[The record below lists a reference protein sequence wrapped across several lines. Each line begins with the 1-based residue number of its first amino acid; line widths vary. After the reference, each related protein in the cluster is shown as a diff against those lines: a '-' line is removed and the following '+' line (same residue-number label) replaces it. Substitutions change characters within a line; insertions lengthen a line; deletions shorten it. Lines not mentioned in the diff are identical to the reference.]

1 VRVYQFRHPG
11 TASSVP
17 LQRRI
22 FLALTASSPTNYPH
36 FPRPHTC
43 RRQRLIKKLKQ
54 RRTIKTTHQNAGAS
68 SGLLAEFE
76 GIVSGHRDGHGFV
89 QRDDGEA
96 DIYLPPNEMRAVL
109 HKDRVK
115 ARIVRHDR
123 KNRPEGR
130 VTEII
135 ERSSNPII
143 GRLLQE
149 SGVWLVAPED
159 KRYGQDVLIP
169 KTAIGAAKAGEV
181 VVVQL
186 TEPPALFGQ
195 PVGRVKEVLGDI
207 DDPGMEIE
215 IAVRKYGVPH
225 EFSDE
230 ALALARTLPDAVRP
244 EDKKGRI
251 DLTDI
256 ALVTI
261 DGEDARDFDDAVYCE
276 PAKVGRGKGWRLLV
290 AIADV
295 SHYVETGTAIDI
307 DAYDRATSVYF
318 PRRVIPMLPE
328 KLSNGLCSLNPNVE
342 RLCMVCDMLVTSKGE
357 VHAYQFYP
365 AVMFSHARFTYT
377 EVAAILANTR
387 GPEATQRKAL
397 VPHLLSLHDVYQA
410 LLKERGVRG
419 AVDFETTETQIVC
432 DEVGRIEKI
441 VPRTRNVAHRLIEE
455 AMLAA
460 NVCSADFIAQSKH
473 VGLFR
478 VHEGP
483 TPEKKDMLRNY
494 LKACGL
500 GMTISDDPTPGEF
513 QQIALATKDR
523 PDAQQIH
530 SMLLRSMQ
538 QAIYTPMN
546 SGHFGL
552 AYEAYTHFTSPIRRY
567 PDLLVHRVIKA
578 VLTRQKYQLPTLPTP
593 GEAEAKLSKRLASRV
608 KDPEQKPKKA
618 SVDELAWQAAGLHCS
633 ANERRADEASRDVEA
648 WLKCKYMREHLGE
661 EFGGVVTAATGFGV
675 FVTLDAMY
683 VEGLVH
689 ITELGGEYFRFDE
702 ARQELRGE
710 RTGIRYAIGTR
721 VRVQVSRVDLD
732 GRKIDFRLVHEGED
746 LQAATSR
753 AMKDKTGGHVSELPV
768 LERVGQD
775 RGGQERGKDRSD
787 RKRSGA
793 GGTGSAAVGRGA
805 ATGRATSAR
814 RSPASP
820 IQAVKAAVKK
830 VVGKASGKT
839 SRATGKKTRR

>member
-1 VRVYQFRHPG
+1 MPAAFHERE
-11 TASSVP
+11 
-17 LQRRI
+17 I
-22 FLALTASSPTNYPH
+22 F
-36 FPRPHTC
+36 
-43 RRQRLIKKLKQ
+43 IKPINPI
-54 RRTIKTTHQNAGAS
+54 TGAS

-76 GIVSGHRDGHGFV
+76 GTVSGHRDGHGFV

-169 KTAIGAAKAGEV
+169 KGATGTAKTGQI

-195 PVGRVKEVLGDI
+195 PVGRVTEVLGEI

-225 EFSDE
+225 EFSDD

-244 EDKKGRI
+244 TDKQHRI

-256 ALVTI
+256 PLVTI

-276 PAKVGRGKGWRLLV
+276 PTKVGRGKGWRLLV

-295 SHYVETGTAIDI
+295 SHYVETGSAIDI

-328 KLSNGLCSLNPNVE
+328 KLSNGLCSLNPHVE
-342 RLCMVCDMLVTSKGE
+342 RLCMVCDMLVNAKGE

-365 AVMFSHARFTYT
+365 AVMLSQARLTYT
-377 EVAAILANTR
+377 EVAAILGNTR
-387 GPEATQRKAL
+387 GPEAEQRKAV
-397 VPHLLSLHDVYQA
+397 VPHLLNLHDVYQA

-441 VPRTRNVAHRLIEE
+441 IPRSRNVAHRLIEE

-483 TPEKKDMLRNY
+483 TPEKMEMLRNY
-494 LKACGL
+494 LKVTGI
-500 GMTISDDPTPGEF
+500 GMTISDDPQPGEF

-552 AYEAYTHFTSPIRRY
+552 SYEAYTHFTSPIRRY

-578 VLTRQKYQLPTLPTP
+578 ILKKTKYQLPVLPTP

-608 KDPEQKPKKA
+608 REPAEKPKKA
-618 SVDELAWQAAGLHCS
+618 SVDQLAWQAAGLHCS

-661 EFGGVVTAATGFGV
+661 EFGGVVTAATGFGI

-710 RTGIRYAIGTR
+710 RSGMRYALGTR

-746 LQAATSR
+746 KAGVVNR
-753 AMKDKTGGHVSELPV
+753 AMKDKAGGAAGELPMH
-768 LERVGQD
+768 
-775 RGGQERGKDRSD
+775 ERGAGG
-787 RKRSGA
+787 KRSGKIAGKSAAKHSAPDSGGRSTSSA
-793 GGTGSAAVGRGA
+793 GGRRAVSDKTA
-805 ATGRATSAR
+805 DKSPRA
-814 RSPASP
+814 P
-820 IQAVKAAVKK
+820 IQARKSAVKK
-830 VVGKASGKT
+830 SASDPGRKQ
-839 SRATGKKTRR
+839 GKKPRR

>member
-1 VRVYQFRHPG
+1 M
-11 TASSVP
+11 
-17 LQRRI
+17 
-22 FLALTASSPTNYPH
+22 
-36 FPRPHTC
+36 
-43 RRQRLIKKLKQ
+43 
-54 RRTIKTTHQNAGAS
+54 
-68 SGLLAEFE
+68 LAEFE
-76 GIVSGHRDGHGFV
+76 GTVSGHRDGHGFV
-89 QRDDGEA
+89 LRDDGEA

-169 KTAIGAAKAGEV
+169 KGATGSAKAGQV

-195 PVGRVKEVLGDI
+195 PVGRVKEVLGEI

-230 ALALARTLPDAVRP
+230 ALALARALPDAVRP
-244 EDKKGRI
+244 ADKKHRI
-251 DLTDI
+251 DLTDVP
-256 ALVTI
+256 LVTI

-295 SHYVETGTAIDI
+295 SHYVETGSAIDV

-342 RLCMVCDMLVTSKGE
+342 RLCMVCDMLVNAKGE

-365 AVMFSHARFTYT
+365 AVMFSQARFTYT

-387 GPEATQRKAL
+387 GPEAAQRKAL
-397 VPHLLSLHDVYQA
+397 VPHLLDLHDVYQA
-410 LLKERGVRG
+410 LLKERGERG

-432 DEVGRIEKI
+432 DEAGRIEKI

-473 VGLFR
+473 VGLYR

-483 TPEKKDMLRNY
+483 TPEKKEMLRNY
-494 LKACGL
+494 LKAAGI
-500 GMTISDDPTPGEF
+500 GMTISDDPEPGEF
-513 QQIALATKDR
+513 QKIAIATKDR

-578 VLTRQKYQLPTLPTP
+578 VLNKAKYQLPVLPTP
-593 GEAEAKLSKRLASRV
+593 GEAEAKLSKRLAARV
-608 KDPEQKPKKA
+608 KEPTQKPKKA
-618 SVDELAWQAAGLHCS
+618 SADELAWQAAGLHCS

-661 EFGGVVTAATGFGV
+661 EFGGVVTAATGFGI

-732 GRKIDFRLVHEGED
+732 GRKIDFRLVNEGQD
-746 LQAATSR
+746 LVGR
-753 AMKDKTGGHVSELPV
+753 AMKDKTGGHAAELPA
-768 LERVGQD
+768 
-775 RGGQERGKDRSD
+775 QERGATRHAAEPRTGKAGSKSAG
-787 RKRSGA
+787 KRSESRSSGR
-793 GGTGSAAVGRGA
+793 GGSAAASRSAGSSE
-805 ATGRATSAR
+805 RA
-814 RSPASP
+814 PKSP
-820 IQAVKAAVKK
+820 IQALKAAVKK
-830 VVGKASGKT
+830 AAGSPGRKQ
-839 SRATGKKTRR
+839 GKKPRR